1 MPRSCDDFKSVAPT
15 QNYIKSKIQI
25 TVYFFPFVVVVVL
38 EMISALFFPF
48 LIHNNYKNT
57 IFYLTVVFFI
67 YVSPHKY
74 YKNILLDNSITN
86 FSLHRFFQLAT
97 QLELQE
103 NLFYL
108 QAFALLFFFPFF
120 FPNLT
125 LLQKLTTVSKET
137 SLIT

>member
-1 MPRSCDDFKSVAPT
+1 MS
-15 QNYIKSKIQI
+15 
-25 TVYFFPFVVVVVL
+25 
-38 EMISALFFPF
+38 
-48 LIHNNYKNT
+48 H
-57 IFYLTVVFFI
+57 LTSI
-67 YVSPHKY
+67 I
-74 YKNILLDNSITN
+74 KNILLDNSITN
-86 FSLHRFFQLAT
+86 FSLHHFFQLAA

-120 FPNLT
+120 SPNLT